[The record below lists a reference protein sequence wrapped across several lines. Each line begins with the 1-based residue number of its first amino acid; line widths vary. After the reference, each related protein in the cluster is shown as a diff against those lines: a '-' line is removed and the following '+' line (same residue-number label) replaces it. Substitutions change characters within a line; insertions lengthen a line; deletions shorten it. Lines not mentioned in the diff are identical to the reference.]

1 MQWTYGALFLL
12 SLSLLPLYFLFV
24 RKKQNEPWL
33 LFLFACVAVSTSDEV
48 YRKTVCG
55 KLPFVEILEKIKLNF
70 NTENT
75 AAAVS
80 V

>member
-33 LFLFACVAVSTSDEV
+33 LFLSACVAVV
-48 YRKTVCG
+48 
-55 KLPFVEILEKIKLNF
+55 NF
-70 NTENT
+70 RRGLQKNCLWE
-75 AAAVS
+75 APLR
-80 V
+80 